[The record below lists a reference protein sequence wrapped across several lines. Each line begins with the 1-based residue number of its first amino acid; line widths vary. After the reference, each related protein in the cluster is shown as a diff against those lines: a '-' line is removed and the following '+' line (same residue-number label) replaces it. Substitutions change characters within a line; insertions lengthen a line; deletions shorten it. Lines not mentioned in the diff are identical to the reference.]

1 MNNSHSSNCGYY
13 TYLLECADGTYYC
26 GWTTDP
32 ARRLAEHNNG
42 TGSRYTR
49 SRRPVRLVYLK
60 SLLSRNEG
68 MRLDAAIKK
77 MSSRQKSELIQSV
90 PDPDP

>member
-1 MNNSHSSNCGYY
+1 MNNAVLQPSGFF
-13 TYLLECADGTYYC
+13 TYLLECSDGTYYC

-60 SLLSRNEG
+60 SLLSRNEA
-68 MRLDAAIKK
+68 MRLEAAIKK
-77 MSSRQKSELIQSV
+77 MTRRQKSELIQSV
-90 PDPDP
+90 PDP